1 MSNSLI
7 GPYYV
12 RNIFIV
18 GCPTFSLVFHI
29 ISTQKT
35 QLNRKGKIP
44 FELCM
49 LGLKIVEIAEMF
61 RLSPFILHDKR

>member
-12 RNIFIV
+12 LNIFSI
-18 GCPTFSLVFHI
+18 GCPTFNLVFHI

-35 QLNRKGKIP
+35 PTKI
-44 FELCM
+44 EREICM
-49 LGLKIVEIAEMF
+49 LGLKIVEIAEIF